1 MQIQCTF
8 DNRQT
13 CPFISSRPLSA
24 KRSPT
29 GSATSRGKAGAAGE
43 ALSLGRAEQ
52 RLEGSAEGPPC
63 PVLPPGRQTCPR
75 PQSCHG
81 GAPVLC
87 ALAGGAGAARDVPS
101 SRQLTAAGGQE
112 GTFPRGGMSSS
123 GCAFLPPWPDT
134 IEFSLRRCSR
144 ELETWSVSVGFMV
157 SDDGGSRSCGHLSLP
172 AASAELCRASRRC
185 CRPALCAPAFV
196 RA

>member
-81 GAPVLC
+81 GRPC
-87 ALAGGAGAARDVPS
+87 ALRTCRGSGGRSGCSEQQAADGCGRTGGDVPE
-101 SRQLTAAGGQE
+101 RGNVQLGV
-112 GTFPRGGMSSS
+112 R
-123 GCAFLPPWPDT
+123 
-134 IEFSLRRCSR
+134 
-144 ELETWSVSVGFMV
+144 
-157 SDDGGSRSCGHLSLP
+157 LP
-172 AASAELCRASRRC
+172 ATLARHDRVFITSLLTRTGNV
-185 CRPALCAPAFV
+185 V
-196 RA
+196 RFCGVYGL